1 MHTKAVRGR
10 CTHSCNLNDGQI
22 RDKANY
28 IKMLMVESRQWVCV
42 FEEIIETLLDV

>member
-10 CTHSCNLNDGQI
+10 YTHSCNLNDGQI
-22 RDKANY
+22 HDKANY

-42 FEEIIETLLDV
+42 FEKIIKTLLDV